1 MPNWVIIKVEYPLI
15 KRGAQMSILKKVTM
29 KDQIYALIKERIF
42 NQTYKQGEKINM
54 LELSQ
59 ELGVS
64 NSPIREALSQLESE
78 GLIVFTPNAGPS
90 VIAMNEAIFEEVQ
103 ETARILLL
111 GCYEQCVEKNLAE
124 ELIKEATG
132 NLQKQKDVPDGSSE
146 ESEAEFA
153 RAAIDFDVSVIKVLG
168 NKTLERL
175 YAAFFNQLFLV
186 VLYDHR
192 HSYVDRKENI
202 RQHQEILDAVKA
214 GDPEEVRHCI
224 YKHFDRHI
232 EDHVK

>member
-1 MPNWVIIKVEYPLI
+1 M
-15 KRGAQMSILKKVTM
+15 GILKKVTI
-29 KDQIYALIKERIF
+29 KDQIYALIKKRIF

-90 VIAMNEAIFEEVQ
+90 VIAMNEALFEEVQ

-111 GCYEQCVEKNLAE
+111 GCYEQCIEKNLTG
-124 ELIKEATG
+124 ELIKEIEK
-132 NLQKQKDVPDGSSE
+132 NLQRQRALSDETSE
-146 ESEAEFA
+146 ESQAEFA
-153 RAAIDFDVSVIKVLG
+153 RAAIAFDVSVIKVLG

-186 VLYDHR
+186 VLYDHI
-192 HSYVDRKENI
+192 HSPVDRRENI
-202 RQHQEILDAVKA
+202 RQHEEILEAVKS
-214 GDPEEVRHCI
+214 GDHEGVHRCI
-224 YKHFDRHI
+224 HNHFNRRM
-232 EDHVK
+232 EDHIK

>member
-1 MPNWVIIKVEYPLI
+1 
-15 KRGAQMSILKKVTM
+15 MSILKKVTI
-29 KDQIYALIKERIF
+29 KDQIYALIKKRIF
-42 NQTYKQGEKINM
+42 DQTYKQGEKINM

-90 VIAMNEAIFEEVQ
+90 VIAMNETLFEEVQ

-111 GCYEQCVEKNLAE
+111 GCYEQCIEKNLVE
-124 ELIKEATG
+124 ELVKETEA
-132 NLQKQKDVPDGSSE
+132 NLQRQMELSDDTSE
-146 ESEAEFA
+146 ESQSEFA
-153 RAAIDFDVSVIKVLG
+153 RAAIGFDVSVIKVLG

-186 VLYDHR
+186 VLYDHI
-192 HSYVDRKENI
+192 HSPVDRRENI

-214 GDPEEVRHCI
+214 ADHEEVHRCI
-224 YKHFDRHI
+224 HKHFNRRMDN
-232 EDHVK
+232 HVK